1 MNIVGGTMS
10 SIYGTMSRVGGTM
23 YKAKLVTLNI
33 AYVTLNK
40 LSVDKTINIF
50 GGRILDTRCLN
61 IEKS

>member
-10 SIYGTMSRVGGTM
+10 CVGGTM

-61 IEKS
+61 LEKS